1 MMEPTPRYPV
11 HLDVVDRP
19 VLVVGGGAVA
29 GRRARQLVACGA
41 QVTVVAAAIE
51 GDAATFDGLTVELRP
66 YVPGEADR
74 YCLVVAATDDA
85 EVNQLVC
92 ADAVRARVWANNA
105 SLPGG
110 GAVAVPA
117 VLRRGPVLVSVGTGG
132 ASPGLAAWLRD
143 QIADL
148 FGPEVAVLA
157 DLVGEARR
165 QVRTGLGADVVPDW
179 RPALDSG
186 MLELIRH
193 GRIPEAKE
201 RLSACRSSSSG

>member
-1 MMEPTPRYPV
+1 MTETAPRYPV
-11 HLDVVDRP
+11 HMNVVGQP

-29 GRRARQLVACGA
+29 VRRAHDLHACGA
-41 QVTVVAAAIE
+41 RVTVVAPTIRADAAELDGVAIE
-51 GDAATFDGLTVELRP
+51 RRTYA
-66 YVPGEADR
+66 PGEAGHYR
-74 YCLVVAATDDA
+74 LVVAATDDV
-85 EVNQLVC
+85 EVNRRVC
-92 ADAVRARVWANNA
+92 ADADQANVWANDA
-105 SLPGG
+105 SSPGG
-110 GAVAVPA
+110 GALAVPA
-117 VLRRGPVLVSVGTGG
+117 VLRRGPVLISVGTGG
-132 ASPGLAAWLRD
+132 SSPGLAAWLRD

-148 FGPEVAVLA
+148 FGSEVAVLA

-165 QVRTGLGADVVPDW
+165 EVRIDPSVDVVPDW